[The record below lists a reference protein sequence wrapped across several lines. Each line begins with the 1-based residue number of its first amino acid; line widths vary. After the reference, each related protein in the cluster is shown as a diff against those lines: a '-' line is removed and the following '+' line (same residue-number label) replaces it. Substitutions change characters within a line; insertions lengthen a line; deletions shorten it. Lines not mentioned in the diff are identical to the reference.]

1 MMAKKKRIKEKEE
14 KAEKEKTTSFFA
26 KPKQFI
32 KSLFKR

>member
-1 MMAKKKRIKEKEE
+1 MVKKRKIKEKEE
-14 KAEKEKTTSFFA
+14 KAEKETRTSFFA